1 MSVLIDG
8 LVSWLEGTGLHQT
21 MQVVEWAVPA
31 VQTVHILAIA
41 AVFASSLALSLR
53 VFHLAG
59 VDWSA
64 ARWGDRLNGWVVWGL
79 VILLISGAI
88 MVTGEPARSLNN
100 TLFQLKMV
108 LLFIAIALFFALARG
123 VKGLVQSEMAI
134 PGSVRFVASLLILV
148 WLVMIVFGRWI
159 AYT

>member
-41 AVFASSLALSLR
+41 AVFASSVALSLR

-108 LLFIAIALFFALARG
+108 LLFVAIALFFALARG

>member
-8 LVSWLEGTGLHQT
+8 LVSWLEGTGLHRT

-59 VDWSA
+59 GDWSA

-79 VILLISGAI
+79 VVLLISGAI

-108 LLFIAIALFFALARG
+108 LLFVAIALFFALVRG

-134 PGSVRFVASLLILV
+134 PGSVRFVAALLILV
-148 WLVMIVFGRWI
+148 WLVMIVCGRWI

>member
-108 LLFIAIALFFALARG
+108 LLFVAIALFFALARG